1 LKKAKDREDAAM
13 ADIRAKEKEE
23 AALRAKIRENKSE
36 GKFLNAVGKV
46 LKKTTAPKKKVDDE
60 KGQEWQVVDQRK
72 TVIVEETDSD
82 SDDQIAFA

>member
-1 LKKAKDREDAAM
+1 MKKAKDREDAAM

-46 LKKTTAPKKKVDDE
+46 LKKTTAPKKKVVDE

-72 TVIVEETDSD
+72 TIIVEETDSD